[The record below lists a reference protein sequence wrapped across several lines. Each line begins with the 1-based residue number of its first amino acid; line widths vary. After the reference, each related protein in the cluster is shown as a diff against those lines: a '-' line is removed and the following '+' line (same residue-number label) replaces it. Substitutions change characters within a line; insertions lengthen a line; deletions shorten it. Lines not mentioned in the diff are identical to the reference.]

1 MNLINKFK
9 LDNLSRPTQ
18 LLLFAVVLVLILV
31 LMLLSKSWSD
41 KQLVRTI
48 KIEGNQYIETSEIN
62 SLVSPLAVNK
72 YKKNVNLDTIKALL
86 NQNPYILQVDLSIGI
101 TGNLNIE
108 IQERNPIAF
117 LLMNNG
123 VIAYA
128 DKDGVILPFKPL
140 NQDLNLPVISG
151 FQANIE
157 NDTNFI
163 LNGCRIIDFIKSKND
178 IDLYESISEIKFDYR
193 YKSYNL
199 YFQNYP
205 GLIKFGR
212 AIDLD
217 EKFLKL
223 NKIFKSESGLE
234 LLKIAD
240 YIDLRWNGQIVAGV
254 I

>member
-41 KQLVRTI
+41 KQLVRSI
-48 KIEGNQYIETSEIN
+48 KIEGNHYIESNEIN
-62 SLVSPLAVNK
+62 SLISPLAVKK
-72 YKKNVNLDTIKALL
+72 YKKNVNLDTIKSILKS
-86 NQNPYILQVDLSIGI
+86 NPYILQVDLSIGI

-108 IQERNPIAF
+108 IQERKPIAF
-117 LLMNNG
+117 LLLSNG
-123 VIAYA
+123 VVSYA
-128 DKDGVILPFKPL
+128 DKDGIILPYKPL
-140 NQDLNLPVISG
+140 NDDLNLPVISG
-151 FQANIE
+151 FQAGIE
-157 NDTNFI
+157 NDTNYI
-163 LNGCRIIDFIKSKND
+163 LNGCRIIDYIKSKNNL
-178 IDLYESISEIKFDYR
+178 DLYESISEIKFDYR

-199 YFQNYP
+199 FLQNYP

-212 AIDLD
+212 AVDLD
-217 EKFLKL
+217 EKFMKL
-223 NKIFKSESGLE
+223 NKIFNSESGLE